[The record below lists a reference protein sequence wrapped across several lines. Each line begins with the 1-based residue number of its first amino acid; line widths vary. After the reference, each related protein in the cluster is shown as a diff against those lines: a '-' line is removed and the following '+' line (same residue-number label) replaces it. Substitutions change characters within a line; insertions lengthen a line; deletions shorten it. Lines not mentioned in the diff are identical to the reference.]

1 MKKKIYV
8 IGVGLIGGSFAIDM
22 RKLFPKS
29 TIIGID
35 HSEIHLQKALD
46 LKLIDETSELSKI
59 NNPDIIVISVPVKSI
74 LNILPIVLKSV
85 NNNSLVIDFGSTKKN
100 ICQIVKDHPNR
111 QNFLATHPIAGT
123 EFSGPAAAHEGLFEG
138 KNIIICDK
146 DKTDKSILERGLKIF
161 NLMKMKIGYMDSD
174 SHDKHIAYVSHL
186 SHISS
191 FMLGKTVMDE
201 EKNEKNIFDMAGS
214 GFESTVRLAKSS
226 PNMWAPIFLQNKTN
240 LVKALDNYIKNINDL
255 KSKIENDNKNSILI
269 DLNNIN
275 RIKKI
280 LGGIKNN
287 NEK

>member
-35 HSEIHLQKALD
+35 KSEIHLEKALE

-85 NNNSLVIDFGSTKKN
+85 NNNSLVIDFGSTKKS

-146 DKTDKSILERGLKIF
+146 YKTDKSILELGLKIF

-226 PNMWAPIFLQNKTN
+226 PEMWTDIFEDNKKNITKSLDDYIKN
-240 LVKALDNYIKNINDL
+240 LAHINSLIKKDRFEEVESQLRSTNYIKTILKGIN
-255 KSKIENDNKNSILI
+255 
-269 DLNNIN
+269 
-275 RIKKI
+275 
-280 LGGIKNN
+280 
-287 NEK
+287 

>member
-35 HSEIHLQKALD
+35 KSEIHLEKALE
-46 LKLIDETSELSKI
+46 LKLIDKTSELSKI
-59 NNPDIIVISVPVKSI
+59 NNPDIIVISVAVKSI

-85 NNNSLVIDFGSTKKN
+85 NNNSLVIDFGSTKKS

-146 DKTDKSILERGLKIF
+146 DKTDKSILELALKIF
-161 NLMKMKIGYMDSD
+161 NLMKMKIGYMDSY

-191 FMLGKTVMDE
+191 FMLGKTVIDE

-226 PNMWAPIFLQNKTN
+226 PEMWTDIFEDNK
-240 LVKALDNYIKNINDL
+240 KNIIKSLDDYIENLAHINSLIKKDRFDEVESQL
-255 KSKIENDNKNSILI
+255 KSTNHIKTILKG
-269 DLNNIN
+269 IN
-275 RIKKI
+275 
-280 LGGIKNN
+280 
-287 NEK
+287 

>member
-8 IGVGLIGGSFAIDM
+8 IGVGLIGGSFAIDI

-35 HSEIHLQKALD
+35 KSEIHLQKALE

-85 NNNSLVIDFGSTKKN
+85 NNNSLVIDFGSTKKS

-123 EFSGPAAAHEGLFEG
+123 EFSGPEAAHEGLFKG

-146 DKTDKSILERGLKIF
+146 DKTDKLILELGLKIF

-226 PNMWAPIFLQNKTN
+226 PEMWTDIFEDNKKNIIKSLDDYIEN
-240 LVKALDNYIKNINDL
+240 LAYINSLIKKDRFDEVESQLKSTNYIKTILKGIN
-255 KSKIENDNKNSILI
+255 
-269 DLNNIN
+269 
-275 RIKKI
+275 
-280 LGGIKNN
+280 
-287 NEK
+287 

>member
-29 TIIGID
+29 TVIGID
-35 HSEIHLQKALD
+35 KSEIHLQKALE
-46 LKLIDETSELSKI
+46 LKLIDETSEISKI

-85 NNNSLVIDFGSTKKN
+85 NNNSLVIDFGSTKKS
-100 ICQIVKDHPNR
+100 ICQIVKEHPNR

-123 EFSGPAAAHEGLFEG
+123 ELSGPAAAHEGLFEG

-146 DKTDKSILERGLKIF
+146 DKTDKSILELGLKIF

-226 PNMWAPIFLQNKTN
+226 PEMWTDILEDNKKNIIKSLDDYIEN
-240 LVKALDNYIKNINDL
+240 LAYINSLIKKDRFDEVESQLKSTNYIKTILKGIN
-255 KSKIENDNKNSILI
+255 
-269 DLNNIN
+269 
-275 RIKKI
+275 
-280 LGGIKNN
+280 
-287 NEK
+287 

>member
-35 HSEIHLQKALD
+35 KSEIHLEKALE

-85 NNNSLVIDFGSTKKN
+85 NNNSLVIDFGSTKKS

-146 DKTDKSILERGLKIF
+146 HKTDKSILELGLKIF

-226 PNMWAPIFLQNKTN
+226 PEMWTDIFEDNKKNIIKSLDDYIEN
-240 LVKALDNYIKNINDL
+240 LAHINSLIKKDRFDEVESQLKSTNYIKTILKGIN
-255 KSKIENDNKNSILI
+255 
-269 DLNNIN
+269 
-275 RIKKI
+275 
-280 LGGIKNN
+280 
-287 NEK
+287 

>member
-29 TIIGID
+29 TIIGIGK
-35 HSEIHLQKALD
+35 SEIHLQKALE

-85 NNNSLVIDFGSTKKN
+85 NNKSLVIDFGSTKKS

-146 DKTDKSILERGLKIF
+146 HKTDKSILERGLKIF

-226 PNMWAPIFLQNKTN
+226 PEMWTDIFEDNKKNIIKSLDDYIEN
-240 LVKALDNYIKNINDL
+240 LAHINSLIKKDRFDEVESQLKSTNYIKTILKGIN
-255 KSKIENDNKNSILI
+255 
-269 DLNNIN
+269 
-275 RIKKI
+275 
-280 LGGIKNN
+280 
-287 NEK
+287 

>member
-35 HSEIHLQKALD
+35 KSEIHLQKALE
-46 LKLIDETSELSKI
+46 LKLIDETSKLSKI

-74 LNILPIVLKSV
+74 INILPIVLKSV
-85 NNNSLVIDFGSTKKN
+85 NNNSLVIDFGSTKKS
-100 ICQIVKDHPNR
+100 ICQIIKDHPNR

-123 EFSGPAAAHEGLFEG
+123 EFSGPAAAHKGLFEG

-146 DKTDKSILERGLKIF
+146 DKTDKSILELGLKIF

-226 PNMWAPIFLQNKTN
+226 PEMWTDIFEDNKKNIIKSLDDYIEN
-240 LVKALDNYIKNINDL
+240 LAHINSLIKKDKFDEVESQLKSTNYIKTILKGIN
-255 KSKIENDNKNSILI
+255 
-269 DLNNIN
+269 
-275 RIKKI
+275 
-280 LGGIKNN
+280 
-287 NEK
+287 

>member
-35 HSEIHLQKALD
+35 KSEIHLQKPLD

-85 NNNSLVIDFGSTKKN
+85 NNNSLVIDFGSTKKS

-111 QNFLATHPIAGT
+111 QNFLATHPITGT
-123 EFSGPAAAHEGLFEG
+123 EFSGPTAAHEGLFEG

-146 DKTDKSILERGLKIF
+146 DKTDKSILELALKIF
-161 NLMKMKIGYMDSD
+161 NLMKMKIGYMDSY

-226 PNMWAPIFLQNKTN
+226 PEMWTDIFEDNKKNIIKSLDDYIEN
-240 LVKALDNYIKNINDL
+240 LAHINSLIKKDRFDEVESQLKSTNYIKTILKGIN
-255 KSKIENDNKNSILI
+255 
-269 DLNNIN
+269 
-275 RIKKI
+275 
-280 LGGIKNN
+280 
-287 NEK
+287 

>member
-35 HSEIHLQKALD
+35 KSEIHLQKALE

-85 NNNSLVIDFGSTKKN
+85 NNNSLVIDFGSTKKS

-123 EFSGPAAAHEGLFEG
+123 EFSGPVAAHEGLFEG

-146 DKTDKSILERGLKIF
+146 HKTDKSILERGLKIF

-226 PNMWAPIFLQNKTN
+226 PEMWTDIFEDNKKNIIKSLDDYIEN
-240 LVKALDNYIKNINDL
+240 LAHINSLIKKDKFNEVESQLKSTNYIKTILKGIN
-255 KSKIENDNKNSILI
+255 
-269 DLNNIN
+269 
-275 RIKKI
+275 
-280 LGGIKNN
+280 
-287 NEK
+287 

>member
-35 HSEIHLQKALD
+35 KSEIHLQKALE
-46 LKLIDETSELSKI
+46 LKLIDQTSKLSKI
-59 NNPDIIVISVPVKSI
+59 NNPDIIAISVPVKSI

-85 NNNSLVIDFGSTKKN
+85 NNNSLVIDFGSTKKS
-100 ICQIVKDHPNR
+100 ICQIIKDHPNR

-146 DKTDKSILERGLKIF
+146 DKTDKSILELGLKIF

-226 PNMWAPIFLQNKTN
+226 PEMWTDIFEDNKKNIIKSLDDYIEN
-240 LVKALDNYIKNINDL
+240 LAHINSLIKKDKFDEVESQLKSTNYIKTILKGIN
-255 KSKIENDNKNSILI
+255 
-269 DLNNIN
+269 
-275 RIKKI
+275 
-280 LGGIKNN
+280 
-287 NEK
+287 

>member
-35 HSEIHLQKALD
+35 NSEIHLEKALE
-46 LKLIDETSELSKI
+46 LRLIDETSELSKI

-85 NNNSLVIDFGSTKKN
+85 NNNSLVIDFGSTKKS

-146 DKTDKSILERGLKIF
+146 HKTDKSILELGLKIF

-226 PNMWAPIFLQNKTN
+226 PEMWTDIFEDNKKNIIKSLDDYIEN
-240 LVKALDNYIKNINDL
+240 LAHINSLIKKDRFDEVESQLKSTNYIKTILKGIN
-255 KSKIENDNKNSILI
+255 
-269 DLNNIN
+269 
-275 RIKKI
+275 
-280 LGGIKNN
+280 
-287 NEK
+287 

>member
-35 HSEIHLQKALD
+35 KSEIHLQKALE

-146 DKTDKSILERGLKIF
+146 HKTDKSILELGLKIF

-174 SHDKHIAYVSHL
+174 SHDKHVAYVSHL

-226 PNMWAPIFLQNKTN
+226 PEMWTDIFEDNKKNIIKSLDDYIEN
-240 LVKALDNYIKNINDL
+240 LAHINSLIKKDRFDEVESQLKSTNYIKTILKGIN
-255 KSKIENDNKNSILI
+255 
-269 DLNNIN
+269 
-275 RIKKI
+275 
-280 LGGIKNN
+280 
-287 NEK
+287 

>member
-35 HSEIHLQKALD
+35 KSEIHLQKALE

-85 NNNSLVIDFGSTKKN
+85 NNNSLVIDFGSTKKS

-146 DKTDKSILERGLKIF
+146 HKTDKSILELGLKIF

-226 PNMWAPIFLQNKTN
+226 PEMWTDIFEVNKKNIIKSLDDYIEN
-240 LVKALDNYIKNINDL
+240 LAHINSLIKKDRFDEVESQLKSTNYIKTILKGIN
-255 KSKIENDNKNSILI
+255 
-269 DLNNIN
+269 
-275 RIKKI
+275 
-280 LGGIKNN
+280 
-287 NEK
+287 

>member
-35 HSEIHLQKALD
+35 KSEIHLQKALE

-85 NNNSLVIDFGSTKKN
+85 NTNSLVIDFGSTKKS

-123 EFSGPAAAHEGLFEG
+123 QFSGPAAAHQGLFEG

-146 DKTDKSILERGLKIF
+146 DKTDKSILELGLKIF

-226 PNMWAPIFLQNKTN
+226 PEMWTDIFEDNKKNIIKSLDDYIEN
-240 LVKALDNYIKNINDL
+240 LVHINSLIKKDRFNEVESQLKSTNYIKTILKGIN
-255 KSKIENDNKNSILI
+255 
-269 DLNNIN
+269 
-275 RIKKI
+275 
-280 LGGIKNN
+280 
-287 NEK
+287 

>member
-35 HSEIHLQKALD
+35 KSEIHLQKALE
-46 LKLIDETSELSKI
+46 LRLIDETSELSKI

-85 NNNSLVIDFGSTKKN
+85 NNNSLVIDFGSTKKS

-123 EFSGPAAAHEGLFEG
+123 EFSGPEAAHEGLFEG

-226 PNMWAPIFLQNKTN
+226 PEMWTDIFEDNKKNIIKSLDDYIEN
-240 LVKALDNYIKNINDL
+240 LVHINSLIKKDRFNEVESQLKSTNYIKTI
-255 KSKIENDNKNSILI
+255 
-269 DLNNIN
+269 
-275 RIKKI
+275 
-280 LGGIKNN
+280 
-287 NEK
+287 

>member
-8 IGVGLIGGSFAIDM
+8 IGVGLIGGSFAIDI

-29 TIIGID
+29 KIIGID
-35 HSEIHLQKALD
+35 KSEIHLQKALG
-46 LKLIDETSELSKI
+46 LKFIDEISTVSKI

-85 NNNSLVIDFGSTKKN
+85 NNHSLVIDFGSTKKS

-123 EFSGPAAAHEGLFEG
+123 EFSGPTAAHEGLFEG

-146 DKTDKSILERGLKIF
+146 DKTEKSKLELGLKIF
-161 NLMKMKIGYMDSD
+161 NLMKMKISYMDSY

-226 PNMWAPIFLQNKTN
+226 PEMWTDIFEDNKKNIIKSLDDYIEN
-240 LVKALDNYIKNINDL
+240 LAHINSLIKKDRFDEVESQLKSTNYIKTILKGIN
-255 KSKIENDNKNSILI
+255 
-269 DLNNIN
+269 
-275 RIKKI
+275 
-280 LGGIKNN
+280 
-287 NEK
+287 

>member
-35 HSEIHLQKALD
+35 KSEIHLEKALE
-46 LKLIDETSELSKI
+46 LRLIDETSELSKI

-85 NNNSLVIDFGSTKKN
+85 NNNSLVIDFGSTKKS

-146 DKTDKSILERGLKIF
+146 HKTDKSILELGLKIF

-226 PNMWAPIFLQNKTN
+226 PEMWTDIFEDNKKNIIKSLDDYIEN
-240 LVKALDNYIKNINDL
+240 LAHINSLIKKDRFDEVESQLKSTNYIKTILKGIN
-255 KSKIENDNKNSILI
+255 
-269 DLNNIN
+269 
-275 RIKKI
+275 
-280 LGGIKNN
+280 
-287 NEK
+287 

>member
-35 HSEIHLQKALD
+35 KSEIHLQKALE

-85 NNNSLVIDFGSTKKN
+85 NNNSLVIDFGSTKKS

-146 DKTDKSILERGLKIF
+146 HKTDKSILELGLKIF

-226 PNMWAPIFLQNKTN
+226 PEMWTDIFEDNKKNIIKSLEDYIEN
-240 LVKALDNYIKNINDL
+240 LAHINSLIKKDRFDEVESQLKSTNYIKTILKGIN
-255 KSKIENDNKNSILI
+255 
-269 DLNNIN
+269 
-275 RIKKI
+275 
-280 LGGIKNN
+280 
-287 NEK
+287 

>member
-8 IGVGLIGGSFAIDM
+8 IGVGLIGGSFAIEI

-29 TIIGID
+29 IIIGVD
-35 HSEIHLQKALD
+35 KSDNNLEKALE
-46 LKLIDETSELSKI
+46 LEIIDEKSTIRQI
-59 NNPDIIVISVPVKSI
+59 NNPDIILVSVPVKSI
-74 LNILPIVLKSV
+74 INILPNVLESV
-85 NNNSLVIDFGSTKKN
+85 KNDTLVIDFGSTKN
-100 ICQIVKDHPNR
+100 SICQIVKNHPNR

-123 EFSGPAAAHEGLFEG
+123 EFSGPLAAHEGLFKG

-146 DKTDKSILERGLKIF
+146 DKTNKSKLELGLKIF
-161 NLMKMKIGYMDSD
+161 DLMKMKISYMDSV

-226 PNMWAPIFLQNKTN
+226 PEMWTDIFEDNKKNIIKSLDDYIKN
-240 LVKALDNYIKNINDL
+240 LTHINSLIKKDRFQEVESQLKSTNYIKTILKGIN
-255 KSKIENDNKNSILI
+255 
-269 DLNNIN
+269 
-275 RIKKI
+275 
-280 LGGIKNN
+280 
-287 NEK
+287 

>member
-35 HSEIHLQKALD
+35 KSEIHLQKALE

-85 NNNSLVIDFGSTKKN
+85 NNNSLVIDLGSTKKN

-226 PNMWAPIFLQNKTN
+226 PEMWTDIFEDNKKNIIKSLDDYIEN
-240 LVKALDNYIKNINDL
+240 LAHINSLIKKDRFDEVESQLKSTNYIKTILKGIN
-255 KSKIENDNKNSILI
+255 
-269 DLNNIN
+269 
-275 RIKKI
+275 
-280 LGGIKNN
+280 
-287 NEK
+287 

>member
-35 HSEIHLQKALD
+35 HSEIHLQKALE

-85 NNNSLVIDFGSTKKN
+85 NNKSLVIDFGSTKKS

-146 DKTDKSILERGLKIF
+146 DKTDKSILELGLKIF

-226 PNMWAPIFLQNKTN
+226 PEMWTDIFEDNKKNIIKSLDDYIEN
-240 LVKALDNYIKNINDL
+240 LAHINSLIKKDRFDEVESQLKSTNYIKTILNGIN
-255 KSKIENDNKNSILI
+255 
-269 DLNNIN
+269 
-275 RIKKI
+275 
-280 LGGIKNN
+280 
-287 NEK
+287 

>member
-35 HSEIHLQKALD
+35 KSEIHLQKALD

-85 NNNSLVIDFGSTKKN
+85 NNNSLVIDFGSKKKS

-123 EFSGPAAAHEGLFEG
+123 EFSGPAAAYEGLFEG

-146 DKTDKSILERGLKIF
+146 HKTDKSILERGLKIF

-226 PNMWAPIFLQNKTN
+226 PEMWTDIFEDNKKNIIKSLDDYIEN
-240 LVKALDNYIKNINDL
+240 LVHINSLIKKGRFDEVESQLKSTNYIKTILKGIN
-255 KSKIENDNKNSILI
+255 
-269 DLNNIN
+269 
-275 RIKKI
+275 
-280 LGGIKNN
+280 
-287 NEK
+287 